1 MRRTVATLA
10 DAWPL
15 FTSSRLLCRSDI
27 WVEVTC
33 SSAVRPAALS
43 GSKLCASMRPSRR
56 LRLGR
61 FVHPLSICSER
72 KTERT
77 RHQHVRIFDKIRL
90 WSRRRNFREGR
101 TLSRFIARDVRR
113 EVLIV
118 SAARIEE
125 GIITGRVRTTNV
137 LYLSKGLV
145 PQPEFEP
152 PKELRIKEMW
162 DWTGKSWGGLPDG
175 TSIVDHLGG
184 GQSK

>member
-1 MRRTVATLA
+1 V
-10 DAWPL
+10 
-15 FTSSRLLCRSDI
+15 
-27 WVEVTC
+27 
-33 SSAVRPAALS
+33 
-43 GSKLCASMRPSRR
+43 
-56 LRLGR
+56 
-61 FVHPLSICSER
+61 SIF
-72 KTERT
+72 KTIQR
-77 RHQHVRIFDKIRL
+77 
-90 WSRRRNFREGR
+90 WSRRRSFREGR

-113 EVLIV
+113 EILIV

-152 PKELRIKEMW
+152 PRELRIREMW

-184 GQSK
+184 GQSG